1 MRVTADEADSMA
13 AGCGEGKCW
22 AEPGQ
27 FCKTPSGTKR
37 RPHPLRV
44 DGARAAE
51 LLGGRGRA
59 WLRVW
64 AAAQDHR
71 RALTRAG
78 ELRVLA
84 GEWDEDEA
92 REQDR
97 LPWTQRAVY

>member
-13 AGCGEGKCW
+13 AACGEGKCW

-27 FCKTPSGTKR
+27 FCKTPSGTRR

-44 DGARAAE
+44 DGARTAE

-64 AAAQDHR
+64 AAADDT
-71 RALTRAG
+71 ATV
-78 ELRVLA
+78 LRFGGTTLILP
-84 GEWDEDEA
+84 DEA
-92 REQDR
+92 N
-97 LPWTQRAVY
+97 AGVAGAG